1 MKNQTKV
8 GNILKY
14 IENKSDWKLQL
25 SMLLKM
31 CNNWCLKGVSGKLLV
46 QLFAAVKMP
55 IIS

>member
-25 SMLLKM
+25 GMPLKM